1 MALPDVAFFRAWTTL
16 RTKEGKL
23 LLYLLQPA
31 DAYAAF
37 ADHGRVT
44 ANAIEADLEEAH
56 GILQELERA
65 GIDLHCLTWQLQNE
79 GIQKFIDP
87 YDALMQALAAKSQ
100 EFLSKRA
107 SR

>member
-1 MALPDVAFFRAWTTL
+1 VEPLIAPHTVTTM
-16 RTKEGKL
+16 
-23 LLYLLQPA
+23 PA
-31 DAYAAF
+31 ETIAAF

-56 GILQELERA
+56 GILRQLERA
-65 GIDLHCLTWQLQNE
+65 GIDFHCLTWQLQNE

-107 SR
+107 SH